1 MKKVAL
7 IFAALLMLLPFA
19 LSAQVIVD
27 DSFET
32 LGEWVPGY
40 GEWGIR
46 GGMLVQRDT
55 KTGLARIDRMV
66 PQSGEIEISFTVRYE
81 AGGFED
87 QAALA
92 MAQLHGGFGIHIG
105 VENPPLG
112 RVAWGAGNS
121 YLLWLNLDTRAAV
134 AKDAPEH
141 LGFRGQVYRSVKNSE
156 MTLTDDTKYGVSLNA
171 DIIAALN
178 AYGINLGLD
187 DLAVYAGQ
195 IVPVKIRVNYRT
207 GVVMVMDPTNPS
219 LWFSFDLDPA
229 ILAGNYVSLR
239 TNSLA
244 VSFGD
249 FVVTR
254 R

>member
-7 IFAALLMLLPFA
+7 IFAALLMLLPLA
-19 LSAQVIVD
+19 VSAQVIVD
-27 DSFET
+27 DDFTS

-55 KTGLARIDRMV
+55 KTGLARVDRML
-66 PQSGEIEISFTVRYE
+66 PQRGEIEISFKVRYE

-87 QAALA
+87 VVALRTGQVHA
-92 MAQLHGGFGIHIG
+92 GFGIHVG

-121 YLLWLNLDTRAAV
+121 YLLWLNLDTRAQTLAET
-134 AKDAPEH
+134 PEH
-141 LGFRGQVYRSVKNSE
+141 FGFRGQVYRSTTNSV
-156 MTLTDDTKYGVSLNA
+156 MDLTPYNVDIQAELANA
-171 DIIAALN
+171 GIDMAIADMEQF
-178 AYGINLGLD
+178 LGL
-187 DLAVYAGQ
+187 LM
-195 IVPVKIRVNYRT
+195 PMKIRVNYDT
-207 GVVMVMDPTNPS
+207 GRVMVMDPTNPS
-219 LWFSFDLDPA
+219 LWFWFDVDPS
-229 ILAGNYVSLR
+229 ILRGNYVSLR

-244 VSFGD
+244 VSFAD
-249 FVVTR
+249 FMVTR